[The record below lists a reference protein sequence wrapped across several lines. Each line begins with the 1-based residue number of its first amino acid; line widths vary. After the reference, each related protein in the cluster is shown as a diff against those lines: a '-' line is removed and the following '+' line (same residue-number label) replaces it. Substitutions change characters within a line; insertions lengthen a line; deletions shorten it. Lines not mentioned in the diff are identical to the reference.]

1 MLSKEK
7 AVEYVIDALKKEEN
21 LPFQINTA
29 RCPKRSRTCQKR
41 HGDYII
47 LEYDQETLKFLVRS
61 YGVHSDVSSESTF
74 SDTQLSNA
82 LLYCLKKKKFTLPT
96 LLKMIDISD
105 HYKTHRLI
113 LGFSD
118 HEWKKIRERA
128 GHTKTTEWAVK
139 KLLS

>member
-29 RCPKRSRTCQKR
+29 RCPKRSKTCQKR

-47 LEYDQETLKFLVRS
+47 LGYDQSKFLVRS
-61 YGVHSDVSSESTF
+61 YGVHSDISSESTF
-74 SDTQLSNA
+74 SETQLSGA

-96 LLKMIDISD
+96 LLKMIDITE

-118 HEWKKIRERA
+118 EQWKTIRYMA
-128 GHTKTTEWAVK
+128 GHTKTTEWAVN

>member
-61 YGVHSDVSSESTF
+61 YGVHSEVSSESTF

-118 HEWKKIRERA
+118 HEWKKIRDLDVS
-128 GHTKTTEWAVK
+128 K
-139 KLLS
+139 